1 MRGGGYN
8 ESLSI
13 LPAWRVPACVASAC
27 PHMHPRPPPVPPP
40 PLPVSALGQ
49 RDVGSLDDA
58 QELLLRA
65 RTLVPSSTIPAPAA
79 HASGPLRGSPVAPTV
94 AKAVPAPAP
103 APAPAV
109 VAPVSAG
116 AASKGPIPAPAP
128 APAPADTGA
137 PAPVPTA
144 VGVPGGKVAVTGKA
158 AIRASASVGKPTVS
172 GATATAS
179 SGPNKPAPATSSAGA
194 GKAGGPGGRWASVVR
209 GTPAST
215 PPAVVTTEPSAFPA
229 LGAGSGVPHAVPQAP
244 APVAS
249 AAKSVS
255 SAAAPAPAHAPAPT
269 PAPAPVSAAT
279 APSSLLPAPSST
291 AVAEASTPSPLLLPP
306 ALPAPA
312 LTPDMRVVVD
322 SELEAVMSDPS
333 DATLA
338 LILNRCMFGDAKALA
353 SVRHVHSTL
362 GFTLLI
368 AAARLGR

>member
-1 MRGGGYN
+1 M
-8 ESLSI
+8 
-13 LPAWRVPACVASAC
+13 
-27 PHMHPRPPPVPPP
+27 
-40 PLPVSALGQ
+40 
-49 RDVGSLDDA
+49 
-58 QELLLRA
+58 
-65 RTLVPSSTIPAPAA
+65 
-79 HASGPLRGSPVAPTV
+79 
-94 AKAVPAPAP
+94 
-103 APAPAV
+103 
-109 VAPVSAG
+109 
-116 AASKGPIPAPAP
+116 
-128 APAPADTGA
+128 
-137 PAPVPTA
+137 
-144 VGVPGGKVAVTGKA
+144 AVTGKA

-172 GATATAS
+172 GARASVGKSTATAS

-229 LGAGSGVPHAVPQAP
+229 LGAGSGVTHAVPQAP
-244 APVAS
+244 APVES
-249 AAKSVS
+249 AAKSAP

-368 AAARLGR
+368 AAARLGSVSSVRRVLGMGGNAVLNAKDGTGLSALGAACAKGSVDCARLLVSVGAGTDSESLGTLGSPLAESTFRQVVSGTSP